1 MPIAHTERGSRQ
13 YQVTGSGYPLLML
26 LPKSTGPFGVKNLI
40 HDLASRFSV
49 LTYDP
54 SNKYPDHAWAK
65 SQDVS
70 IEGFAEDTAAFLTT
84 IGKNEVILCCH
95 STGCGIGLALAGR
108 FPELIKG
115 LVLINPWLW
124 PDEYLI
130 AVQNMRM
137 KMAELLDPVNY
148 SKFNSSLLFP
158 PFYRRKYFAEFEK
171 IAEEAPLNP
180 HNPVEI
186 KRRLNAIIN
195 FDARPITTKIQCPT
209 LILSAHDDQL
219 MPRWFSEDLASRI
232 RENHLSIL
240 EEGGHMLPETCD
252 RIITKEINNF
262 FNIGN

>member
-1 MPIAHTERGSRQ
+1 MPIANTERGSRR
-13 YQVTGSGYPLLML
+13 YQITGSGHPLLML

-40 HDLASRFSV
+40 HNLASRFLV
-49 LTYDP
+49 LTYDAN
-54 SNKYPDHAWAK
+54 NKYSDYIVAE
-65 SQDVS
+65 SQDIS
-70 IEGFAEDTAAFLTT
+70 IEGFAEDAAAFLTT
-84 IGKNEVILCCH
+84 IGKNEVVLCCH

-108 FPELIKG
+108 FPELIKS

-130 AVQNMRM
+130 SVQNMRI

-158 PFYRRKYFAEFEK
+158 PFYRRKYHAEFEK
-171 IAEEAPLNP
+171 LAIEARLNP

-186 KRRLNAIIN
+186 KRRLNAILN
-195 FDARPITTKIQCPT
+195 YDARPIIHKIKCPT

-219 MPRWFSEDLASRI
+219 MPRWFSEDLASQI
-232 RENHLSIL
+232 QQNDLLIF

-252 RIITKEINNF
+252 RIVAKELSNF
-262 FNIGN
+262 FQ